1 MKQVKRRLAIIYL
14 SLFPIKLPVV
24 LKNIFELLMVDGCK
38 SEGWMMKGFE
48 RRLKFLISIKQIQ
61 NI

>member
-1 MKQVKRRLAIIYL
+1 
-14 SLFPIKLPVV
+14 
-24 LKNIFELLMVDGCK
+24 MVDGYK
-38 SEGWMMKGFE
+38 SEGWMMKDFE